1 MTKHERWELDKWMKE
16 GPLSEEEAAV
26 IEKYRKMPIEEWPG
40 GMLGLLDRGFT
51 KQEVIVTQSKVEAGP
66 LAW

>member
-26 IEKYRKMPIEEWPG
+26 IEKYRKMPIEEWPR
-40 GMLGLLDRGFT
+40 GMSSMLEHGFT
-51 KQEVIVTQSKVEAGP
+51 KKEVIILQSKVEAGP